1 VHLPEIDTY
10 TKVRTDSILSRFELH
25 AGLISPSIQL
35 KPHVMVLLVEALNNE
50 VYPTNVRLLLPLCY
64 TYSCEDIFYSA
75 DFTKLAIT
83 TIG

>member
-1 VHLPEIDTY
+1 
-10 TKVRTDSILSRFELH
+10 
-25 AGLISPSIQL
+25 
-35 KPHVMVLLVEALNNE
+35 MVLLVEALNNE